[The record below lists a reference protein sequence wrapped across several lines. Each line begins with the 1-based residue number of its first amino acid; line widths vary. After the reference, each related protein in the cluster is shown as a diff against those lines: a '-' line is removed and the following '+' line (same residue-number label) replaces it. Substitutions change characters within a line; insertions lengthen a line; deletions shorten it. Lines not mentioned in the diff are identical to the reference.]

1 MNYLLISAGVSFVG
15 ALLALVLK
23 KSDSAARGV
32 ACLFGAVAAA
42 LATFAGVTGIFGRAV
57 LASYLTPLSFANFT
71 LLLNPLSGLIL
82 VLINA
87 LAFVAW
93 IYGFSY
99 FKEYEGKAGYIGFF
113 MNLFIAAMNF
123 VVTADNAFWF
133 LVFFELMS
141 MTSYFLVI
149 VDHTEEANRGGLMY
163 LIVAHVGFLLIMV
176 SYMIMATQTGS
187 LEFQSFRTT
196 QFSPALASAA
206 FALAFFGFGCKAGIV
221 PLHSWLPQA
230 HPAAPSNVSALM
242 SGGMI
247 KIGVFGMIKVGFDLL
262 GASDCQLWWGILVLL
277 IGCVSAVIGVTYA
290 LHEQDIKRLLAYS
303 SVENIGIILL
313 GVGIGFI
320 GVATHNMVL
329 ASFALMAGLYHV
341 LNHGMFK
348 GLLFMGAGSVL
359 YSSGTRN
366 MQVLGGLVR
375 TMPITAGCFL
385 VGALAISAIP
395 PLNGFASEW
404 FTYQAMFDAAM
415 TGDVLVKLC
424 MAVAAVSLAITGAL
438 AAVCFVKAYG
448 VTFLGKHR
456 SEVAAKTTEVPAP
469 MTFSLVVLAIFC
481 VALGLG
487 APWVAPIMSYIAQ
500 ATVGSLGGYVS
511 VGFISINP
519 LGGGAVSL
527 PLVALLLIV
536 AVLFA
541 VVFQKARSKGG
552 VAVDRDPW
560 ACGYNPTADMAP
572 SSTTFGSQVDIFMHS
587 LYQMRSGIVSGAAAF
602 SGAMKKTFQGAND
615 VIGEQDATGRNPFAT
630 IASWLGALAQKL
642 EGGDFRKYIVY
653 IVVAL
658 VVLLAIAVMTQ
669 IGGGAR

>member
-1 MNYLLISAGVSFVG
+1 M
-15 ALLALVLK
+15 
-23 KSDSAARGV
+23 
-32 ACLFGAVAAA
+32 
-42 LATFAGVTGIFGRAV
+42 
-57 LASYLTPLSFANFT
+57 ASYLTPLSFANFT

-82 VLINA
+82 LLINVLA
-87 LAFVAW
+87 LVAW

-113 MNLFIAAMNF
+113 MNLFVAAMNF

-187 LEFQSFRTT
+187 LEFQSFRTA
-196 QFSPALASAA
+196 QFSPAIASAA

-262 GASDCQLWWGILVLL
+262 GASNCQLWWGILVLL

-320 GVATHNMVL
+320 GVATRNTVL

-341 LNHGMFK
+341 INHGMFK

-359 YSSGTRN
+359 YSTGTRN

-456 SEVAAKTTEVPAP
+456 SDVAEKATEVPAP
-469 MTFSLVVLAIFC
+469 MRVSLVILAIIC

-500 ATVGSLGGYVS
+500 ATVGALGGYVS

-552 VAVDRDPW
+552 VATDRDPW

-572 SSTTFGSQVDIFMHS
+572 ASTTFGSQVDIFMHP
-587 LYQMRSGIVSGAAAF
+587 LYQMRTSIVSGASAF
-602 SGAMKKTFQGAND
+602 SGVMKKTFQGAGD
-615 VIGEQDATGRNPFAT
+615 VIAEQDATGRNPFAT